1 MIRGCP
7 LEFFKKLL
15 ILDATEVFD
24 PVMQIRHLITRRQQV
39 VWASGSG
46 SGLRLRTGSGS
57 EK

>member
-46 SGLRLRTGSGS
+46 LRLRTGSGS